1 MNTENKGLGNSNY
14 FVREIHVLIGVLPV
28 TSSLNF
34 KPYSCLVI
42 V

>member
-14 FVREIHVLIGVLPV
+14 FVREIHVLIGVL